1 MRNEK
6 EQIMRDLNHD
16 FKLLCQR
23 NRDGSMATQHDREV
37 ILSLVADQL
46 HEGGFHHLR
55 AQGMRTKHIDY
66 LVERWHEAGIA
77 AGTFKNRMSA
87 LRWLAEKI
95 GKQNIVRRDNAAYGI
110 PERRHVSNTSKA
122 KTLDGEQLGRVSD
135 LYTAMSLRL
144 EEAFGLR
151 REESI
156 KVRPG
161 WADRGDALHLKASWT
176 KGGRERDVPVTNAM
190 QRQVLEEAKA
200 LAQGGSLIPTEM
212 NYRDQQNRFK
222 AQTARAG
229 IHGVHGL
236 RHAYAQRRYFELT
249 GWKAPAAG
257 GPRSKDL
264 SAKQKVVDRE
274 ARLAISR
281 ELGHERE
288 QITAVYLGR

>member
-1 MRNEK
+1 M
-6 EQIMRDLNHD
+6 QQVLPMP
-16 FKLLCQR
+16 
-23 NRDGSMATQHDREV
+23 DGSNQVKGCR
-37 ILSLVADQL
+37 
-46 HEGGFHHLR
+46 
-55 AQGMRTKHIDY
+55 
-66 LVERWHEAGIA
+66 
-77 AGTFKNRMSA
+77 
-87 LRWLAEKI
+87 LAEKI

-110 PERRHVSNTSKA
+110 PERQHVSNTSKA
-122 KTLDGEQLGRVSD
+122 KTLDGEQLSRIAD
-135 LYTAMSLRL
+135 PYTAMSLRL

-161 WADRGDALHLKASWT
+161 WTDRGDVLHLKASWT

-190 QRQVLEEAKA
+190 QRQVLEEAKT

-222 AQTARAG
+222 AQTASAG

-257 GPRSKDL
+257 GPPSKDL
-264 SAKQKVVDRE
+264 TPGQKSTDRT
-274 ARLAISR
+274 ARLIISR

>member
-1 MRNEK
+1 
-6 EQIMRDLNHD
+6 MRDLNHD

-37 ILSLVADQL
+37 ILGLVADQL

-66 LVERWHEAGIA
+66 LVERWHEQGIA

-110 PERRHVSNTSKA
+110 PERQQVSNTSKA
-122 KTLDGEQLGRVSD
+122 RTLDGGQLNRVID
-135 LYTAMSLRL
+135 PYTAMSLRL

-161 WADRGDALHLKASWT
+161 WADRGGVLHLKASWT
-176 KGGRERDVPVTNAM
+176 KGGRERDVPIINAM

-200 LAQGGSLIPTEM
+200 LAQDGSLIPTEM
-212 NYRDQQNRFK
+212 NYRDQLNRFK
-222 AQTARAG
+222 AQTARAD
-229 IHGVHGL
+229 IHRVHGL

-249 GWKAPAAG
+249 GWKARAAN
-257 GPRSKDL
+257 GPRSKALTPD
-264 SAKQKVVDRE
+264 QKNADRP
-274 ARLAISR
+274 ARLTISH